1 MNHETAGLASAWL
14 NEFFGDCMD
23 VLLSLENAAQRLQ
36 AAIEG
41 DIQAKRLLRDLEAAL
56 SAAEAEKVAEAAIM
70 AKVSKE
76 GPLAAV
82 AQSSPAFLAARDA
95 LIAEAHR
102 GDLADLLGEVAR
114 ARREADDA
122 QLERERAAVMF
133 SALKHA
139 ADLRASML
147 NAAS

>member
-1 MNHETAGLASAWL
+1 MTYETAGLTSAWL
-14 NEFFGDCMD
+14 NEFFGDCVD
-23 VLLSLENAAQRLQ
+23 VLTALEDAAQRLQ
-36 AAIEG
+36 AALEG

-56 SAAEAEKVAEAAIM
+56 GAAEAERVAEAVIL

-102 GDLADLLGEVAR
+102 GDLADLAAEVAK

-122 QLERERAAVMF
+122 QLERERAAVLF
-133 SALKHA
+133 SALKYA
-139 ADLRASML
+139 ANLRTAML